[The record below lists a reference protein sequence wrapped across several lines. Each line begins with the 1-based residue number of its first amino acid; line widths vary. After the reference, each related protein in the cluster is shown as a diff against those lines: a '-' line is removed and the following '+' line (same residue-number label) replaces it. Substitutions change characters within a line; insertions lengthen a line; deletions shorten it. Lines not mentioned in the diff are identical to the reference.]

1 MTLPAAVTARLAV
14 LARCYLVHFIGVAV
28 AILSLHR
35 CHDIVACCGY
45 VAAALLLIDA
55 VELLA
60 FSIDVVISH
69 RRHHLNELFIA
80 DGGTR
85 LPWSYK
91 VLVFSS

>member
-14 LARCYLVHFIGVAV
+14 LASCYLVHFIGVAV
-28 AILSLHR
+28 AILSLLR

-45 VAAALLLIDA
+45 VAGALLIDA

-69 RRHHLNELFIA
+69 RRHHLNELFTA